1 MFQQAETFSRIK
13 QRERGFSAVE
23 MAIVFLIIAI
33 LVVAFVPQILAYMR
47 IYRLGVASRNV
58 ATALQRAR
66 YIATSNNARAG
77 ISIPSFQ
84 RIDIQQFPAEES
96 AEPQLKGIIQLP
108 QEVTIAEGAPKQI
121 AFDGRG
127 ILTPMPKE
135 SPTIRLNGPRG
146 YYVIITI
153 SPTGQVSV
161 SDPQKGEG
169 S

>member
-1 MFQQAETFSRIK
+1 MFQQAETFSRKK
-13 QRERGFSAVE
+13 QRERGFSVIE

-33 LVVAFVPQILAYMR
+33 VIAAFVPQILAYR
-47 IYRLGVASRNV
+47 RLYSLNVASRNV

-84 RIDIQQFPAEES
+84 RLDIQQFPVDAG
-96 AEPQLKGIIQLP
+96 AEPELKGIVQLP
-108 QEVTIAEGAPKQI
+108 QEITIAEDAPKEI

-135 SPTIRLNGPRG
+135 SPVIRLNGLRG
-146 YYVIITI
+146 YFVIITI
-153 SPTGQVSV
+153 SPTGQITV

>member
-13 QRERGFSAVE
+13 ERERGFSAVE
-23 MAIVFLIIAI
+23 MTVVFLIIAI
-33 LVVAFVPQILAYMR
+33 VIVAFVPQILAYMR
-47 IYRLGVASRNV
+47 MYRLSVASRNV
-58 ATALQRAR
+58 ATAIQRAR

-77 ISIPSFQ
+77 ISIPGIQ
-84 RIDIQQFPAEES
+84 RIDIQQFPVEDS
-96 AEPQLKGIIQLP
+96 AEPQLKGSVQLP
-108 QEVTIAEGAPKQI
+108 QEVTIAEGAPEQI

-127 ILTPMPKE
+127 ILTPLPKE

-153 SPTGQVSV
+153 SPTGQISV

>member
-1 MFQQAETFSRIK
+1 M
-13 QRERGFSAVE
+13 
-23 MAIVFLIIAI
+23 
-33 LVVAFVPQILAYMR
+33 AFVPQIIAYMR
-47 IYRLGVASRNV
+47 MYRLGVASRNV

-77 ISIPSFQ
+77 ITIPNFQ
-84 RIDIQQFPAEES
+84 RIDIQQFPVEENG
-96 AEPQLKGIIQLP
+96 EPELKGFIQLP
-108 QEVTIAEGAPKQI
+108 QEVTIAEGAPEQI

-153 SPTGQVSV
+153 SPTGQVSI